1 MMVGVDV
8 AGVGEAGGEAM
19 ANGDGGA
26 VCPWSVLGTVW
37 KKFWREEVEF
47 GGKETMW
54 GYYYLAGPFNMVPL
68 TATQH
73 HHRSMGN
80 KLNDRREAAA

>member
-1 MMVGVDV
+1 MVGVDV

-47 GGKETMW
+47 GGKKW
-54 GYYYLAGPFNMVPL
+54 NLAGRK
-68 TATQH
+68 QCGDIIIWQDH
-73 HHRSMGN
+73 SIWYR
-80 KLNDRREAAA
+80 